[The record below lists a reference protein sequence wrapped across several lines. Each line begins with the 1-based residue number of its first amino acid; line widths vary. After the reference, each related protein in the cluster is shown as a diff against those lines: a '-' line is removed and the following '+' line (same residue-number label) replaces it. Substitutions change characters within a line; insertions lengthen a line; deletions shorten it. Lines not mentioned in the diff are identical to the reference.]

1 MGQHYEYGTTPL
13 SDFPVPM
20 NNDPYGDNSQDP
32 DESNGKNLDILSYY
46 SIFMHNN
53 FDKCF

>member
-32 DESNGKNLDILSYY
+32 DESNGKNQDILSYY
-46 SIFMHNN
+46 SIFKHN
-53 FDKCF
+53 FDECF